1 MVVATDA
8 TATDPSP
15 SSGPAGR
22 TSLLSPAFP
31 PSAPPPPPPLLCFF
45 LFSSA
50 PECLTPHP
58 TRPLFPAPLPLPC
71 APRTIL
77 LPSPAAGWAHVLS
90 TMALTRAQ
98 KLSAMMLINGS
109 YFVIELVVGVTSGSL
124 ALAADAIHMLS
135 DVLAL
140 AVALFAIRMARSSK
154 VSPNVNTYGYQRAEL
169 LGALANAVFLL
180 SLCLTIA
187 LDAAKRFIEPEEV
200 EQPKLVLIVGAV
212 GLALNVAGLALFADH
227 GHSHGGHGHS
237 HGHSHGHGHGHE
249 HGHSDAE
256 DDAHDHGDGHSHDG
270 DHHDGDH
277 QDGEHH
283 HGDHADEA
291 DTTASQAA
299 RSRQRKNT
307 MNMRAIFLHV
317 LADALGSVAV
327 VITALVLLITT
338 DNGSSPA
345 TGFVRYV
352 DPLASLAIVL
362 LMLMHAVPLA
372 KRSGGILLNGTPE
385 GVNLRTLRERVTS
398 IPGVISM
405 HDLHVWSLSD
415 TKLVASAHVNTAKDT
430 QFAAVAPAIKRAFHL
445 AGIHSTTIQPESE
458 ADEGETLVSDGEY
471 DCMMRCSE
479 ESCEALACC
488 VPLPPRLSSVDV
500 SNGEEGQR
508 GDGDGHAGSFCDVP
522 PLAAMSAPQVV
533 ELASTTAVAPEGGA
547 PRN

>member
-1 MVVATDA
+1 M
-8 TATDPSP
+8 P
-15 SSGPAGR
+15 
-22 TSLLSPAFP
+22 
-31 PSAPPPPPPLLCFF
+31 
-45 LFSSA
+45 
-50 PECLTPHP
+50 
-58 TRPLFPAPLPLPC
+58 
-71 APRTIL
+71 
-77 LPSPAAGWAHVLS
+77 
-90 TMALTRAQ
+90 TMAWTRAQ

-109 YFVIELVVGVTSGSL
+109 YFVIELVVGVSSGSL

-140 AVALFAIRMARSSK
+140 AVALFAIRIARSSN

-200 EQPKLVLIVGAV
+200 EQPKVVLIVGAV
-212 GLALNVAGLALFADH
+212 GLALNVAGLALFSDH
-227 GHSHGGHGHS
+227 RHSHGGHGHS
-237 HGHSHGHGHGHE
+237 HGHSRSRSHGHE

-256 DDAHDHGDGHSHDG
+256 DEAHDHGDGHSHDD
-270 DHHDGDH
+270 DHHEDDH
-277 QDGEHH
+277 HDGEHH
-283 HGDHADEA
+283 HGDLSDEA
-291 DTTASQAA
+291 NAAASLAA
-299 RSRQRKNT
+299 RSRQRKDT

-327 VITALVLLITT
+327 FITALVLLITT

-385 GVNLRTLRERVTS
+385 GVNLRALRERVTS
-398 IPGVISM
+398 IRGVNSM

-430 QFAAVAPAIKRAFHL
+430 QFAAVAPAIKRAFHQ

-458 ADEGETLVSDGEY
+458 AHEGQTSVLDGAN
-471 DCMMRCSE
+471 DCMMRCAE

-488 VPLPPRLSSVDV
+488 VPLPPRLSSVGV
-500 SNGEEGQR
+500 SIGEGGQ
-508 GDGDGHAGSFCDVP
+508 GEDGDGHCGSCHDGQ
-522 PLAAMSAPQVV
+522 PLATMSAPAVV
-533 ELASTTAVAPEGGA
+533 ELAPATVLVPDGGV
-547 PRN
+547 PQSQGGDVGS